1 MVLRWHTEVEIELA
15 LQKAKGFRRVAAQE
29 LGMSIRGL
37 NERIR
42 KSEGL
47 KQLLRDIESFWL
59 DKTEEKLFEAIER
72 GDLAAIC
79 FHLKY
84 EGRARGYV
92 ERREQLPGIGVGEF
106 DEVTKPRDLVLNFVD
121 TVNPNAPNGTTADPE
136 RSPQW

>member
-72 GDLAAIC
+72 
-79 FHLKY
+79 
-84 EGRARGYV
+84 
-92 ERREQLPGIGVGEF
+92 RRPSSDMLSLEI
-106 DEVTKPRDLVLNFVD
+106 
-121 TVNPNAPNGTTADPE
+121 
-136 RSPQW
+136 